1 MRREFITAEENIIL
15 ERTKKRRQYA
25 NEVIEDRLS
34 DLPDGVIL
42 QILSLLD
49 TKQVVRTCVLSKRWE
64 HLWKRISTL
73 ILHSS
78 RFSYVK
84 QFTTFVSKILTLRDS
99 STALRVLDVDRNG
112 NFEPR
117 LLKRI
122 LNYISSHSTHLQELA
137 ISVRGDT
144 SLILNCFSS
153 CRALTSL
160 KLSIYPRDGYT
171 ETLFPNSLNL
181 PLLTSLDI
189 TNFAFCGGESGCAEP
204 FSVFT
209 MLNSLALSS
218 CKVKDAQILTISS
231 DTLANLAIHS
241 PFEEINVDIHDNSS
255 NMPKIELSTPSL
267 YTFTYYGSL
276 IQEICGSGLSSVKQ
290 VHIDDSREFSAS
302 VRHGLLVFNWL
313 LDFAN
318 VESLALSSTTLQILS
333 LVPDLLEVKLPS
345 LCNLKSLEVELVPF
359 IHRDGFLFRSIE
371 AAMLKKAAAK
381 SRKEVAKLRKAF
393 KARLEPR
400 AIPDGMVDFLRQNS
414 PSAEVN
420 ITTDFS
426 HVLNPKQVAESIKG
440 AKIISYRSRFSKR
453 LSPVP
458 FHAAPASGTEYDS
471 ATALASVSVTAP
483 DAVPASAA
491 PPNLH
496 LCRDEKDDK
505 SSNEDEVEKRQPN
518 TDSPLLDNGQ

>member
-1 MRREFITAEENIIL
+1 MRRGFITESTTADSTEENPIL

-42 QILSLLD
+42 HILSLLD

-122 LNYISSHSTHLQELA
+122 LNYISSHSTLLQELS
-137 ISVRGDT
+137 ISVRGDS
-144 SLILNCFSS
+144 SLILSCFSS

-171 ETLFPNSLNL
+171 ETLFPKSLNL
-181 PLLTSLDI
+181 PLLTSLDL

-241 PFEEINVDIHDNSS
+241 PLEEINVDIHDNSS

-267 YTFTYYGSL
+267 YTFTYSGSL

-318 VESLALSSTTLQILS
+318 VESLALSSTTLQVPCHIFS
-333 LVPDLLEVKLPS
+333 LYYYFLKMLLFL
-345 LCNLKSLEVELVPF
+345 NL
-359 IHRDGFLFRSIE
+359 
-371 AAMLKKAAAK
+371 
-381 SRKEVAKLRKAF
+381 
-393 KARLEPR
+393 
-400 AIPDGMVDFLRQNS
+400 
-414 PSAEVN
+414 
-420 ITTDFS
+420 
-426 HVLNPKQVAESIKG
+426 
-440 AKIISYRSRFSKR
+440 
-453 LSPVP
+453 
-458 FHAAPASGTEYDS
+458 
-471 ATALASVSVTAP
+471 
-483 DAVPASAA
+483 
-491 PPNLH
+491 
-496 LCRDEKDDK
+496 
-505 SSNEDEVEKRQPN
+505 
-518 TDSPLLDNGQ
+518 

>member
-1 MRREFITAEENIIL
+1 
-15 ERTKKRRQYA
+15 
-25 NEVIEDRLS
+25 
-34 DLPDGVIL
+34 
-42 QILSLLD
+42 
-49 TKQVVRTCVLSKRWE
+49 
-64 HLWKRISTL
+64 
-73 ILHSS
+73 
-78 RFSYVK
+78 
-84 QFTTFVSKILTLRDS
+84 
-99 STALRVLDVDRNG
+99 
-112 NFEPR
+112 
-117 LLKRI
+117 
-122 LNYISSHSTHLQELA
+122 
-137 ISVRGDT
+137 
-144 SLILNCFSS
+144 
-153 CRALTSL
+153 
-160 KLSIYPRDGYT
+160 
-171 ETLFPNSLNL
+171 
-181 PLLTSLDI
+181 
-189 TNFAFCGGESGCAEP
+189 
-204 FSVFT
+204 